1 MEEGGETSLPLA
13 RAIDEERQKLPNPS
27 ECAAKLGI
35 AVPPRRGDAL
45 MFFDLDPMGRQGQR
59 AALHA
64 SCPTLKVRGWWG
76 QPERRG
82 LVRGLRCGRGCARS
96 VWPAGWARAQAAV
109 PDVRQARCIRAELA
123 FAQLLGVSK
132 QTCQAC

>member
-64 SCPTLKVRGWWG
+64 SCPTLKVRGW
-76 QPERRG
+76 
-82 LVRGLRCGRGCARS
+82 
-96 VWPAGWARAQAAV
+96 
-109 PDVRQARCIRAELA
+109 RAEGVGA
-123 FAQLLGVSK
+123 GGGGSGAGEDVQGVSGRLVGCVHRRQC
-132 QTCQAC
+132 QTRVEFGAYALSLLSLGCLG

>member
-1 MEEGGETSLPLA
+1 MVRAEVEEGGETSLPLA
-13 RAIDEERQKLPNPS
+13 KAIDEERQKLPNPS

-64 SCPTLKVRGWWG
+64 SCPTLKVR
-76 QPERRG
+76 
-82 LVRGLRCGRGCARS
+82 A
-96 VWPAGWARAQAAV
+96 AG
-109 PDVRQARCIRAELA
+109 AE
-123 FAQLLGVSK
+123 GVG
-132 QTCQAC
+132 ADGGG